1 MRTARISVVLLSVA
15 VCAHAETI
23 YRYLD
28 DKGGV
33 TYTNIP
39 TALPKKGV
47 EKIEVPTSP
56 SGGAVIP
63 PAPAREGGTPTAK
76 LRPGAP
82 ANFPKVDSE
91 TQRKRDQ
98 GRKQILEDE
107 LKTEQKLL
115 EDAKKALTEGEGTR
129 LGNERNYQKYLD
141 RIQGLRDTVG
151 LHEKNVEA
159 IKKEL
164 NEAR

>member
-1 MRTARISVVLLSVA
+1 MRTALISVILLGVA
-15 VCAHAETI
+15 VCGHAETI

-39 TALPKKGV
+39 SALPKKGV

-63 PAPAREGGTPTAK
+63 PRENGAPTAK
-76 LRPGAP
+76 IRPGAP
-82 ANFPKVDSE
+82 TNFPKVDSE

-107 LKTEQKLL
+107 LKAEEKLL
-115 EDAKKALTEGEGTR
+115 DDAKKALTEGEGTR

-159 IKKEL
+159 IRKEL
-164 NEAR
+164 SQAR